1 MRRFPRLAAIL
12 AVIIAAA
19 VLSGSGLAAETIKGA
34 APTDPAL
41 IEKIRKSNA
50 ECIAC
55 HTEAALKAP
64 PRADMDLEKLK
75 TALMDPALFDKSNHA
90 GMECKLCHG
99 QGYVPYPHDP
109 GARRLISACTECHA
123 QKSMRIEMQFDASV
137 HAKNLKDKFTCQTCH
152 DPHIYKVAQK
162 IGDPHQIVAQD
173 NAMCLDCHNSDLRFA
188 ELGVTMT
195 PRKARPDIDKIHDWL
210 PNTKAHWESVRCIEC
225 HTPVS
230 PTKSLAMS
238 HEIVAKD
245 KAEKNCVTC
254 HSQKTA
260 LRTRLYRH
268 VAETEAAQYGFVN
281 SAVMG
286 SAYVIGA
293 TRNSYVDQAALVLIG
308 LTVAGLAGHGV
319 LRLVLAFI
327 RRRRS
332 S

>member
-1 MRRFPRLAAIL
+1 MALATNSLHRAVLAMVAVLAFGSVSFAQTAPAAI
-12 AVIIAAA
+12 
-19 VLSGSGLAAETIKGA
+19 
-34 APTDPAL
+34 DPEL
-41 IEKIRKSNA
+41 LEKIRNSNA
-50 ECIAC
+50 ECYAC
-55 HTEAALKAP
+55 HTEQGVTQP
-64 PRADMDLEKLK
+64 VRADMDLAKLGGLLLEDADFK
-75 TALMDPALFDKSNHA
+75 LSGH
-90 GMECKLCHG
+90 GRMECKTCHG
-99 QGYVPYPHDP
+99 ASYNAFPHAE
-109 GARRLISACTECHA
+109 GARAKISPCEECHA
-123 QKSMRIEMQFDASV
+123 VKVMRIEQQYHSSV
-137 HAKNLKDKFTCQTCH
+137 HAKNLADKFTCKSCH
-152 DPHIYKVAQK
+152 DPHLFNVAAK
-162 IGDPHQIVAQD
+162 IGSPRAIVAQD

-308 LTVAGLAGHGV
+308 LTVAGLAGHGL